1 MFTLA
6 DSCLPTGPENGTTEA
21 GLGTE
26 MHISFDSQSEKDLTD
41 PHFSAQVRLAKL
53 KGSLVVKE
61 ERLWSQ
67 TELSSDPVSTI

>member
-26 MHISFDSQSEKDLTD
+26 MHISFDSQSEKDLT
-41 PHFSAQVRLAKL
+41 SAQVRLAKL